1 MNEKIK
7 LNCHLWYSDNPG
19 NKVGGVI
26 TFIPEEGIRLNLFNR
41 FNQDFRSTNSI
52 FGITSQNNKVTL
64 KNIIKINEL
73 EFIAKDLFIGDN
85 LADID
90 INFNY
95 FLVNFSLLEEWSE
108 LTHFSISNEDNL
120 SNPPFIS
127 EGDKIIKKFYYE
139 FPKIKKVIINNFQ
152 ISLISIVNTHT
163 TYFKKSS
170 VELKAYIK
178 IEGIENSLQ
187 YNEAIDIIDIIQNFL
202 TLGIGIPI
210 KIQELKGFR
219 TENEKM
225 KKIEIYRSQKGT
237 NFRTNIHQLR
247 MNFQLT
253 DIKDDFENILK
264 TWFEKNIKLKSIINL
279 YFGVLY
285 SPFLYSEH
293 EFLSL
298 CQALEVY
305 CRINCDNY
313 YLDDTTYEQMY
324 SDLCEYLNG
333 NIKNSGK
340 NLKEKYNLQ
349 KDLLDHLKKGTFKYA
364 NEYSL
369 RKKLKVI
376 TNKFKKILEDLPYNC
391 VKKID
396 LIAKVRNYFTHYT
409 EELREEVENIIGKE
423 RELAL
428 GLRQMLEACMLSEI
442 KIPEKQI
449 KQRLQNRY
457 EGFNFIYWDH

>member
-1 MNEKIK
+1 
-7 LNCHLWYSDNPG
+7 
-19 NKVGGVI
+19 
-26 TFIPEEGIRLNLFNR
+26 
-41 FNQDFRSTNSI
+41 
-52 FGITSQNNKVTL
+52 
-64 KNIIKINEL
+64 
-73 EFIAKDLFIGDN
+73 
-85 LADID
+85 
-90 INFNY
+90 
-95 FLVNFSLLEEWSE
+95 
-108 LTHFSISNEDNL
+108 
-120 SNPPFIS
+120 
-127 EGDKIIKKFYYE
+127 
-139 FPKIKKVIINNFQ
+139 
-152 ISLISIVNTHT
+152 
-163 TYFKKSS
+163 
-170 VELKAYIK
+170 
-178 IEGIENSLQ
+178 
-187 YNEAIDIIDIIQNFL
+187 
-202 TLGIGIPI
+202 
-210 KIQELKGFR
+210 
-219 TENEKM
+219 M

-247 MNFQLT
+247 MNFQLS

-264 TWFEKNIKLKSIINL
+264 TWFEKNTKLKSIINL

-349 KDLLDHLKKGTFKYA
+349 KDLLDHLKMGTFKYA

-396 LIAKVRNYFTHYT
+396 LIAKVRNYFTHY
-409 EELREEVENIIGKE
+409 
-423 RELAL
+423 
-428 GLRQMLEACMLSEI
+428 
-442 KIPEKQI
+442 
-449 KQRLQNRY
+449 
-457 EGFNFIYWDH
+457 